1 MAHRLATSLNLQGS
15 YAHYV
20 RQLCLLREPI
30 AVRYGDLITV
40 SYGGLITVSDYGQLV
55 ALVRVDKYLILIDFI
70 YIYKL
75 FILYINL
82 VAGFRVADAL
92 TSINIFT
99 HSQGVYRC

>member
-1 MAHRLATSLNLQGS
+1 MP
-15 YAHYV
+15 
-20 RQLCLLREPI
+20 REPI
-30 AVRYGDLITV
+30 TVHYGDLITV
-40 SYGGLITVSDYGQLV
+40 CYGGLITVLDYGQLV

-82 VAGFRVADAL
+82 VTGLRVAAAL

-99 HSQGVYRC
+99 HSQGVYHC

>member
-1 MAHRLATSLNLQGS
+1 MQGS

-20 RQLCLLREPI
+20 RLLPTSREPI
-30 AVRYGDLITV
+30 TVHYGDLITV
-40 SYGGLITVSDYGQLV
+40 HYGGLITVSDYGQLV

-92 TSINIFT
+92 TAINIFT